1 MKTKNIQPFVMK
13 TFSKRK
19 YLGSVSGIMFNLN
32 KAQVQN
38 FITST

>member
-1 MKTKNIQPFVMK
+1 MK

-19 YLGSVSGIMFNLN
+19 YVGSVSGIMFNLN

-38 FITST
+38 FITI